1 MENHVT
7 LVTLDIQDTCRRQT
21 KQENIT
27 QHRKLK

>member
-7 LVTLDIQDTCRRQT
+7 LDIQDICRRQT